1 MNAKFNLKTDHDRKL
16 IDEKEYSAN
25 HANGSTKEFND
36 EIETQCIQIY
46 LSTDHDREFSDGESQ
61 TVIR

>member
-46 LSTDHDREFSDGESQ
+46 
-61 TVIR
+61 